1 MSRFLYK
8 IQRHNRNEMA
18 GAKRMSAFVVVV
30 LSFLLI
36 SLAGVVMAL
45 FVPPLRELFG
55 TQGGMAVQLA
65 SSHVPTMEDVD
76 EMEEEREQVRREIV
90 DMTGYW

>member
-1 MSRFLYK
+1 
-8 IQRHNRNEMA
+8 MA
-18 GAKRMSAFVVVV
+18 AKRMSAFIVVV

-36 SLAGVVMAL
+36 SFAGYVLAL
-45 FVPPLRELFG
+45 FVPPLREMFG
-55 TQGGMAVQLA
+55 EQGGAMVQLA
-65 SSHVPTMEDVD
+65 TSHVPTMEDVD

>member
-1 MSRFLYK
+1 
-8 IQRHNRNEMA
+8 MA
-18 GAKRMSAFVVVV
+18 GAKRMSAFIVVV
-30 LSFLLI
+30 LSLTLI
-36 SLAGVVMAL
+36 SLAGYVLAM

-76 EMEEEREQVRREIV
+76 EMEEEREQVRRELIE
-90 DMTGYW
+90 MTGY